1 MPRIIAP
8 LFCFFSQA
16 AVPKNCARK
25 GSTENIKIE
34 VDNTICCYPNRCVQS
49 LTLPRQPAIDR
60 LVRLPWPVLSASLV
74 MLVCLLGPV
83 IGAFGQGSGKMV
95 RISNPSNKTITEID
109 LPDSLYPHRKTL
121 LVFYALPNGNSIE
134 WTKGKKITGNDD
146 WHYDIQHIKAQTD
159 FLRLVMVDHNLI
171 VAYMAN
177 TLKSWPAW
185 KRESPDRPL
194 EIRRL
199 VDSIAGSF
207 APYHPEVMLNSHSG
221 GGSFIFGYLDAVDA
235 IPHNIQ
241 RIAFIDS
248 DYGYEDSMH
257 TRKLVQWLRSGRH
270 YLTVLAYNDS
280 VVIYNG
286 KPLVSPTGGTW
297 YRSKLLQHNL
307 AKEFRFKSSADTA
320 FINYSTLSNRVDIR
334 LKTNPE
340 GKIYHT
346 EQVARNGFIHT
357 VIGDTK
363 YARKAGYAYWGERV
377 YWSFIPE

>member
-25 GSTENIKIE
+25 GSTEIIKIQ
-34 VDNTICCYPNRCVQS
+34 VNYVIYCLSIICNELARCYNRLGSVRSKSWRRSILSVSMVVLACVS
-49 LTLPRQPAIDR
+49 
-60 LVRLPWPVLSASLV
+60 SCS
-74 MLVCLLGPV
+74 M
-83 IGAFGQGSGKMV
+83 GAFGQGSGKMV

-109 LPDSLYPHRKTL
+109 LPDSLYPNRKTL

-134 WTKGKKITGNDD
+134 WTKGKKITGNGD

-159 FLRLVMVDHNLI
+159 FLRSVMVDHNLI

-185 KRESPDRPL
+185 KRESPGRPQ

-199 VDSIAGSF
+199 VDSITTSF
-207 APYHPEVMLNSHSG
+207 APYRPRVMLNSHSG

-235 IPHNIQ
+235 IPDNVQ

-257 TRKLVQWLRSGRH
+257 TRKLVRWLGSGRH

-320 FINYSTLSNRVDIR
+320 FITYSALSNRIDIR

-357 VIGDTK
+357 VIGGTK
-363 YARKAGYAYWGERV
+363 YARKARYAYWGERV
-377 YWSFIPE
+377 YGAFISE